1 MLSKMSQNI
10 FDYATSELSQDAF
23 ISLMVSWFDSS
34 DESLKQISK
43 DFITKIFNEYN
54 TNYLSSQLHNLEI
67 KSVKLRQQHYKIDVF
82 FEVTTDKGDII
93 PFIIEDKTW
102 TEPHSDQLQKYA
114 KKIKKPSI
122 KIFFKTGHVTEKDIK
137 LTNDNEV
144 NSDGT
149 AKAQYMILDIKW
161 IYDFLS
167 IYKNNITDVIF
178 TSYFDYLKRNFYDK
192 LYIDSGRK
200 KTLIDW
206 TASDLKEGF
215 VQYELIKAIKAN
227 IDNPSQNFISFTK
240 NGKRWDTWWTFL
252 KKDDTQFFVKVKQ
265 IGKTS
270 HRIRLI
276 EYSTSDNKHQHWE
289 ICKKIINSLSDTL
302 IQVTDKPRHR
312 AKETEIAYIEIMDDK
327 LEKYAKSF
335 ASFIQE
341 FINKN
346 EDK

>member
-1 MLSKMSQNI
+1 MSQNI

-54 TNYLSSQLHNLEI
+54 TKYLSPQLHNLEI
-67 KSVKLRQQHYKIDVF
+67 KSVKLKQQHYKIDVF
-82 FEVTTDKGDII
+82 FKVTTDKGDII

-122 KIFFKTGHVTEKDIK
+122 KIFFKTGHITEKDE
-137 LTNDNEV
+137 LET
-144 NSDGT
+144 S
-149 AKAQYMILDIKW
+149 KAQYMIIDIKW
-161 IYDFLS
+161 IYDFLNS
-167 IYKNNITDVIF
+167 YKNTISNVIF
-178 TSYFDYLKRNFYDK
+178 TSYIDYLKREFYNK
-192 LYIDSGRK
+192 LYTSLGRK

-206 TASDLKEGF
+206 KASDLKEGF
-215 VQYELIKAIKAN
+215 VQYELIKTIKYN
-227 IDNPSQNFISFTK
+227 IKNPEQNFIAFTK

-252 KKDDTQFFVKVKQ
+252 NIKDETKFFVKVKK
-265 IGKTS
+265 IGKEH

-276 EYSTSDNKHQHWE
+276 EYSVSDKKKTNLK
-289 ICKKIINSLSDTL
+289 ICEDIINTLSDTHITL
-302 IQVTDKPRHR
+302 TKKPRYK